1 MLNNKISILVL
12 LAFVCLSGCR
22 IQTIPFNSTKM
33 NSAFFKN
40 VPALWGSRSI
50 TGFDSITVYRAPL
63 QEELVDRDGL
73 PEFKLMNEESK
84 QPRADLVGR
93 KNHNELFLCQVYT
106 GKNKDRLCVF
116 IASSYDA
123 DNKCTK
129 LGPAYLG
136 VIRMGQMNLKKAL
149 TIKQSK
155 DSTYFIAAATATN
168 LLFIAERNIPV
179 AYETL
184 CNVDTPS
191 DSLCYI
197 RIKEIINSNTNKIG
211 GKKPTLYSTQKVFS
225 DPDAL
230 LFKYYKT
237 IKN

>member
-1 MLNNKISILVL
+1 
-12 LAFVCLSGCR
+12 
-22 IQTIPFNSTKM
+22 
-33 NSAFFKN
+33 
-40 VPALWGSRSI
+40 
-50 TGFDSITVYRAPL
+50 
-63 QEELVDRDGL
+63 
-73 PEFKLMNEESK
+73 MNEESK

-93 KNHNELFLCQVYT
+93 KNHHELFLCQVYT

-123 DNKCTK
+123 DDKCTK

-136 VIRMGQMNLKKAL
+136 VIRMEQFNLKKEL
-149 TIKQSK
+149 KITEMK
-155 DSTYFIAAATATN
+155 DGSYFIADATATN
-168 LLFIAERNIPV
+168 LLFIAEKNIPL
-179 AYETL
+179 AYEKL
-184 CNVDTPS
+184 CDVDTPD
-191 DSLCYI
+191 DSLCNI